1 MPYHIKK
8 TSVLGS
14 AVPTDGNEYFAGDNK
29 WTNTYEVRKVY
40 ENEADAVAQKETQVT
55 RTIGDKTMTYQP
67 EWWKNSV
74 VVSE

>member
-8 TSVLGS
+8 TSILGS

-29 WTNTYEVRKVY
+29 WTNTYEDRKVY
-40 ENEADAVAQKETQVT
+40 ENEADVNVVKNTKETRVLGN
-55 RTIGDKTMTYQP
+55 RTISYQP
-67 EWWKNSV
+67 AWWQNAV